1 MLQPCLPRWRRS
13 KAGSSSG
20 LKRGV
25 RVPTDPID
33 ILRLA
38 CEADP
43 SDPNGWSA
51 LAAEHFAL
59 GSIDAAESA
68 LRSGT
73 AAIPESAQLHFNLGY
88 LLRSSGRDREAEAAF
103 ERACALDPTDQ
114 EAWMQLGSLRYARA
128 DHRAAAIAF
137 QEAAAINGPEQLL
150 ALRLAGFA
158 LADGGLPEAAAAC
171 LEAVVSRCA
180 GEEADLQ
187 LLSQL
192 LFCRLELCDW
202 HDRAELVAR
211 CRSLLSAGAVPAEPF
226 TFLLL
231 GEITP
236 TEQLDLS
243 QRFCGSLLPPRIL
256 AARPEVDEPKRRLRI
271 GYLGDIFHEHAT
283 ARLVTGMIE
292 HHDHDHFEVHAFS
305 YGPEDDGD
313 KRRRWLA
320 ACDAFH
326 DLRLLDV
333 PQTAAYIHAQ
343 EIDILIDL
351 NGWTG
356 NTRSAALAWR
366 PAPVQ
371 INWLGYPATLGSRQ
385 LADYLIGDAVVT
397 PPEDAHHY
405 AETLALMPHSYQPN
419 DRSRVIGA
427 IPSRGDAGLPEDA
440 FVFSCFNRFLKI
452 SDEVF
457 AAWCQ
462 ILLQVPGS
470 VLWLLDADAG
480 ARARLMA
487 CAAEHGIAAE
497 RLIFAGHL
505 PQEAH
510 LARLSLADLVLDT
523 FPYGA
528 HTTASDALWC
538 GVPVLTRTGATF
550 SSRVAAS
557 LLQASDM
564 PGLVVR
570 DVDAYVHR
578 AVTLAHDPEAMAEL
592 RSRLARKRLQTPL
605 FDTEAF
611 ARNFESLLRLI
622 WSDHGV
628 GHGPQPLTLGR
639 ET

>member
-1 MLQPCLPRWRRS
+1 M
-13 KAGSSSG
+13 
-20 LKRGV
+20 
-25 RVPTDPID
+25 
-33 ILRLA
+33 
-38 CEADP
+38 
-43 SDPNGWSA
+43 
-51 LAAEHFAL
+51 
-59 GSIDAAESA
+59 
-68 LRSGT
+68 RSGI
-73 AAIPESAQLHFNLGY
+73 AAIPDSAQLEFNLGY
-88 LLRSSGRDREAEAAF
+88 LLRSSGRDRAAEAAF
-103 ERACALDPTDQ
+103 ERACTLDPADQ

-128 DHRAAAIAF
+128 DHRAAATAF
-137 QEAAAINGPEQLL
+137 QQAAAIDGPGHLL

-171 LEAVVSRCA
+171 LETVVSHCS

-202 HDRAELVAR
+202 HDRTELVAR
-211 CRSLLSAGAVPAEPF
+211 CRRLLSAGAVPAEPF

-236 TEQLDLS
+236 AEQLDLS

-256 AARPEVDEPKRRLRI
+256 AARQEVDEPKRRLRI

-292 HHDHDHFEVHAFS
+292 HHDHDRFEVHAFS

-313 KRRRWLA
+313 KRQRWLA

-366 PAPVQ
+366 PATVQ
-371 INWLGYPATLGSRQ
+371 VNWLGYPATMGSRQ

-397 PPEDAHHY
+397 PPEDAAHY
-405 AETLALMPHSYQPN
+405 AETLALMPHSYQAN

-427 IPSRGDAGLPEDA
+427 IPSRRNAGLPEEG

-457 AAWCQ
+457 AAWCR
-462 ILLQVPGS
+462 ILSQVPGS
-470 VLWLLDADAG
+470 VLWLLDGNAG
-480 ARARLMA
+480 ARVRLVTY
-487 CAAEHGIAAE
+487 AAEHGITAE
-497 RLIFAGHL
+497 RLIFARHL

-538 GVPVLTRTGATF
+538 GVPVLTRTGETF

-557 LLQASDM
+557 LLQACDM

-570 DVDAYVHR
+570 NVDEYVHR
-578 AVTLAHDPEAMAEL
+578 ALSLARDPAAMAEL
-592 RSRLARKRLQTPL
+592 RSRLARNRLQTPL
-605 FDTEAF
+605 FDTAAF
-611 ARNFESLLRLI
+611 ARDFESLLRLI
-622 WSDHGV
+622 WSDHVAGR
-628 GHGPQPLTLGR
+628 GPRPLRVGR

>member
-1 MLQPCLPRWRRS
+1 MNQD
-13 KAGSSSG
+13 A
-20 LKRGV
+20 
-25 RVPTDPID
+25 
-33 ILRLA
+33 
-38 CEADP
+38 
-43 SDPNGWSA
+43 WSA
-51 LAAEHFAL
+51 LAAEYFAL
-59 GSIDAAESA
+59 GSIDSAEAA
-68 LRSGT
+68 LRSGI
-73 AAIPESAQLHFNLGY
+73 AAIPESAQLHFNLGH
-88 LLRSSGRDREAEAAF
+88 LLRSSGRDRQAEAAF
-103 ERACALDPTDQ
+103 ERVCTLDPLDQ
-114 EAWMQLGSLRYARA
+114 EAWMQLGSLRYLRA
-128 DHRAAAIAF
+128 DHRAAAKAF
-137 QEAAAINGPEQLL
+137 QRAAGLAGPEQLS

-158 LADGGLPEAAAAC
+158 LADGGLPADAAAC
-171 LEAVVSRCA
+171 LETVVSRSV
-180 GEEADLQ
+180 GGEADLQ

-192 LFCRLELCDW
+192 LSCRLERCDW
-202 HDRAELVAR
+202 HDRSDLVAR
-211 CRSLLSAGAVPAEPF
+211 CRHLLSGGGVPAEPF

-231 GEITP
+231 GEIGP
-236 TEQLDLS
+236 VEQLALS
-243 QRFCGSLLPPRIL
+243 ARFCQSLLPPQTL
-256 AARPEVDEPKRRLRI
+256 APRQPGGASARRLRI
-271 GYLGDIFHEHAT
+271 GYFGDIFHEHAT
-283 ARLVTGMIE
+283 SRLATGMIE
-292 HHDHDHFEVHAFS
+292 HHDHDAFDVHAFS
-305 YGPEDDGD
+305 YGPRDDGD

-326 DLRLLDV
+326 DLVGLDV

-366 PAPVQ
+366 PAAVQ
-371 INWLGYPATLGSRQ
+371 INWLGYPATMGSRQ

-397 PPEDAHHY
+397 PPEDAEHY

-427 IPSRGDAGLPEDA
+427 IPSRRDAGLPETG

-470 VLWLLDADAG
+470 VLWLLDGDAG

-487 CAAEHGIAAE
+487 CAEEHGIAAG

-538 GVPVLTRTGATF
+538 GVPVLTRAGATF

-557 LLQASDM
+557 LLQACDM
-564 PGLVVR
+564 PGLVV
-570 DVDAYVHR
+570 DDFDAYVQR
-578 AVTLAHDPEAMAEL
+578 AVTLARDPEAMADR
-592 RSRLARKRLQTPL
+592 RSRLARNRLQTPL
-605 FDTEAF
+605 FDTAAF
-611 ARNFESLLRLI
+611 ARDFESLLRLI
-622 WSDHGV
+622 WSDHGS
-628 GHGPQPLTLGR
+628 GRGTRPLMVAR